1 MTKTTVSTIDD
12 SAPKT
17 AAQPDGEAVNVAGA
31 NSDPTLSGKRKTITV
46 HGADGDGGSDGVS
59 VGVNGFAYLFPRNKA
74 VTVPEEVVEAL
85 KNAEITRYI
94 PQKSGPPLAATS
106 PRFPMTVH

>member
-12 SAPKT
+12 NAPKK
-17 AAQPDGEAVNVAGA
+17 AEPAGDVVNVAGA
-31 NSDPTLSGKRKTITV
+31 NSDPALSGKRKTITV
-46 HGADGDGGSDGVS
+46 HGADGDGGSDGVA

-94 PQKSGPPLAATS
+94 PQKGGSPIATTS